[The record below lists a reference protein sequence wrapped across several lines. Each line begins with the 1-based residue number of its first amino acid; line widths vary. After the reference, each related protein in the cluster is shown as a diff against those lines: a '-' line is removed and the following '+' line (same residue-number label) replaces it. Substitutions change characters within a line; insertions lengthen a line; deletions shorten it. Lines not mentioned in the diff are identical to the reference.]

1 MSIFSF
7 ASAYTDII
15 EDIAG
20 NANGVSVTG
29 TQLNNL
35 TGISNALHIQYAD
48 ALARATYTDR
58 TAPTIDELQH
68 VIDTVT
74 ASLLMPI
81 YGILLGG
88 TAPTVNNIDITP
100 PVLILNGDSTITLNK
115 NSVYTELGA
124 TAQDT
129 VDGNIVVSISGI
141 VDTSII
147 GNYNLIY
154 SATDNNGNTV
164 SITRNIIISE
174 PFENLMHVKAD
185 SNISKKIKILGMGS
199 GGSHHLLFHHSD
211 GLTVIE
217 NGDMGAMSI
226 SHDGGKTFQQ
236 LTSSVHA
243 KDISTANAY
252 SLPRLFSIIEHPVN
266 PDWLMGVATSG
277 IISFSTDRGNTW
289 HSRNI
294 LGGTLITNKIVIR
307 QEGAKTIAYF
317 AAGYKLGTTLS
328 KFTKLGVW
336 VDITDISSNIS
347 TFARGTQYNFIR
359 WSAISTAFYNTTG
372 YQKKYY
378 YGDIARLGTINDNKL
393 FVAGRGG
400 LFVCE
405 GDPKIDTNWKNITDS
420 IFTYKNKVFPL
431 DTAVSIGNKLY
442 VLAFGDNSDTNG
454 TAGVYVHTRNDIN
467 ASTGKYNFTRI
478 YQGLDLE
485 KFKYKTNPKTPK
497 TIEDSNFKR
506 ISGLLLKHKDTSDL
520 KTYLYLIMQDVV
532 YRLDVGNN
540 SHVFKQI
547 TGTAIVSGKT
557 YSKGFI
563 LGQRNTL
570 HWSHQDNGSYTSFD
584 KSQEFG
590 AMTFGTSYF
599 PSFSGINTAYSF
611 KGRIYVS
618 NTIEIKVSADNGKT
632 FNSYTSKVS
641 NSGSIY
647 DGKIK
652 SYYGNIK
659 IYENNASVD
668 RNSIAIT
675 PTSDATSF
683 WWSGIKNIGMDN
695 MVSTDLA
702 INPNN
707 PNEMIQTYMDSA
719 SFFSDNA
726 GNSWHYI
733 AGLNG
738 VLKDAYWTL
747 WIKGDFYAQDHEGIY
762 RFNKTNLEFE
772 KLIIPYLN
780 VTNNFMY
787 IEENIRVRRY
797 YDKKSDTLVLAGYEQ
812 GIYNTIWVIKHFTNA
827 SLREFHEIRDNRSNI
842 QFNSGAGIGRSF
854 KDLFCDSQYIYAIN
868 SELGII
874 KINLNNP
881 LPTYYNNYT
890 SGLDTNE
897 YVYSGLFDKNGSALL
912 VTAMIN
918 KSTGISAADPQG
930 EIYYSKQYNNFRY
943 HKPFKLKKVD
953 IATDTNMTIIPRG
966 NGLTIDGKS
975 AVASGNSML
984 ILLGID
990 PRNTDRILASITGTQ
1005 TTIESTDSG
1014 LTWKEFIPQI
1024 SGNSHGNQAGNA
1036 VFAPSNSLYDVII
1049 FGNGST
1055 YGVLK

>member
-7 ASAYTDII
+7 ASAYTDIV

-35 TGISNALHIQYAD
+35 TGISNALHIKYAD
-48 ALARATYTDR
+48 ALASATYTDR

-74 ASLLMPI
+74 ASLLIPI
-81 YGILLGG
+81 YGILLEG
-88 TAPTVNNIDITP
+88 TAPTVNNTDITP
-100 PVLILNGDSTITLNK
+100 PELILNGAPTITLNK

-141 VDTSII
+141 VDTSTI

-154 SATDNNGNTV
+154 TATDNNGNTAH
-164 SITRNIIISE
+164 ITRNIIVSE
-174 PFENLMHVKAD
+174 PLENLMHVKAD
-185 SNISKKIKILGMGS
+185 SNTSKNIKILGMGS

-243 KDISTANAY
+243 KDISKTNAY

-294 LGGTLITNKIVIR
+294 AGGALITNKIVIR
-307 QEGAKTIAYF
+307 QEGDKIIAYF

-359 WSAISTAFYNTTG
+359 WSAISTAFNNATG

-378 YGDIARLGTINDNKL
+378 YGDIVRLGTINNNNKI

-405 GDPKIDTNWKNITDS
+405 GDPKIDTNWQNITDS
-420 IFTYKNKVFPL
+420 IFTYKDKVFPL

-467 ASTGKYNFTRI
+467 ASSGKYNFTRI
-478 YQGLDLE
+478 YQGLDLQ
-485 KFKYKTNPKTPK
+485 KFKYIKRTP
-497 TIEDSNFKR
+497 INEDSNFKR
-506 ISGLLLKHKDTSDL
+506 KSGVLLKHKDTSDL

-532 YRLDVGNN
+532 YRLDVENN
-540 SHVFKQI
+540 SHAFKQI
-547 TGTAIVSGKT
+547 TETATVNGET
-557 YSKGFI
+557 YSKGFV
-563 LGQRNTL
+563 LGQRNTT
-570 HWSHQDNGSYTSFD
+570 HWSRLDNGSYTSFD

-590 AMTFGTSYF
+590 TMTFGTSYF

-611 KGRIYVS
+611 EGKIYVS

-641 NSGSIY
+641 NSGSIH

-652 SYYGNIK
+652 NYYGNIK
-659 IYENNASVD
+659 IYENNASVA
-668 RNSIAIT
+668 RNSIDIT

-719 SFFSDNA
+719 SFFSDNG

-738 VLKDAYWTL
+738 ILKDAYWTL
-747 WIKGDFYAQDHEGIY
+747 WIKDNFYTQDHEGIY

-772 KLIIPYLN
+772 KLSIPYIN
-780 VTNNFMY
+780 GTSNPMY

-797 YDKKSDTLVLAGYEQ
+797 YDKKSDTLVLTGYEQ
-812 GIYNTIWVIKHFTNA
+812 GIYNTIWVIKHFTND
-827 SLREFHEIRDNRSNI
+827 SLREFHEIKDSRNTI
-842 QFNSGAGIGRSF
+842 QFNSAAGISRSF
-854 KDLFCDSQYIYAIN
+854 KDVFCDSQYIYAIN

-890 SGLDTNE
+890 SGLDANE
-897 YVYSGLFDKNGSALL
+897 YVYSGLFDRNGSALL
-912 VTAMIN
+912 VTAIIN
-918 KSTGISAADPQG
+918 KSAGISTQDPQG
-930 EIYYSKQYNNFRY
+930 EIYYSKQYNVLRY
-943 HKPFKLKKVD
+943 YKPFKLKKVN

-966 NGLTIDGKS
+966 DGLTIDGES
-975 AVASGNSML
+975 NVANGNHML
-984 ILLGID
+984 VLLGID
-990 PRNTDRILASITGTQ
+990 PKNTDRILASITGTQ

-1036 VFAPSNSLYDVII
+1036 VFAPSSSLYDVII
-1049 FGNGST
+1049 LGNGST